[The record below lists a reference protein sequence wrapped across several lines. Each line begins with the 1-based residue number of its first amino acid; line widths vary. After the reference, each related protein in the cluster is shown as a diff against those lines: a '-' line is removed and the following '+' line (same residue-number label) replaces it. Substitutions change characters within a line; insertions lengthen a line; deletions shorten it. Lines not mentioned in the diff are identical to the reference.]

1 MLINTVIL
9 FIRDMAPIFLLFAI
23 LYSQRQDMLQPII
36 AGISS
41 GFLLAVVLYF
51 NLAAVSDM
59 ADGGGLELLK
69 ALVLASAFL
78 AFCWLTVSSKKQL
91 PLALLTCGVTLVNA
105 IHFIIYSA
113 AYWSSQQAD
122 MALMMGIIIGLGIAC
137 SASILLYMLLETSES
152 RLFKFTVLAVFMAGQ
167 VAGVAILLEQI
178 NILTEQQ
185 RIWDTSSLLADDSE
199 YGHFLN
205 VLVGYEATPGPAYLL
220 VYLLALACPFVLNR
234 WTHSVSGKPADG
246 GSV

>member
-9 FIRDMAPIFLLFAI
+9 FIRDMAPIFFLFAI
-23 LYSQRQDMLQPII
+23 LYSQRQDMLQPMI

-51 NLAAVSDM
+51 NLAAVSEM

-69 ALVLASAFL
+69 ALVLVSAFM
-78 AFCWLTVSSKKQL
+78 AFCWLTLSSKKQL
-91 PLALLTCGVTLVNA
+91 PIALLTCGVTLVNA

-152 RLFKFTVLAVFMAGQ
+152 RLLKFAVLAIFMAGQ
-167 VAGVAILLEQI
+167 VAGVVTRPQC
-178 NILTEQQ
+178 
-185 RIWDTSSLLADDSE
+185 RRCRDRS
-199 YGHFLN
+199 
-205 VLVGYEATPGPAYLL
+205 
-220 VYLLALACPFVLNR
+220 R
-234 WTHSVSGKPADG
+234 
-246 GSV
+246 

>member
-9 FIRDMAPIFLLFAI
+9 FIRDMAPIFFLFAI
-23 LYSQRQDMLQPII
+23 LYSQRQDMLQPMI

-51 NLAAVSDM
+51 NLAAVSEM

-69 ALVLASAFL
+69 ALVLVSAFM
-78 AFCWLTVSSKKQL
+78 AFCWLTLSSKKQL
-91 PLALLTCGVTLVNA
+91 PIALLTCGVTLVNA

-152 RLFKFTVLAVFMAGQ
+152 RLLKFAVLAIFMAG
-167 VAGVAILLEQI
+167 VATLLEQI

-185 RIWDTSSLLADDSE
+185 RLWDTSALLADDSE

-220 VYLLALACPFVLNR
+220 VYLLALVCPFVLNR
-234 WTHSVSGKPADG
+234 WTHSVRGKPADG
-246 GSV
+246 GIV

>member
-23 LYSQRQDMLQPII
+23 LYARRDVTLSPLL
-36 AGISS
+36 AGVGG

-51 NLAAVSDM
+51 NLAAVSEM

-69 ALVLASAFL
+69 TLVLLFAFGAL
-78 AFCWLTVSSKKQL
+78 CWSVLDNKNPL
-91 PLALLTCGVTLVNA
+91 PLALLTSGVTMVNA

-152 RLFKFTVLAVFMAGQ
+152 RRLKFTVLAVFMAGQ

-199 YGHFLN
+199 YGHFFN